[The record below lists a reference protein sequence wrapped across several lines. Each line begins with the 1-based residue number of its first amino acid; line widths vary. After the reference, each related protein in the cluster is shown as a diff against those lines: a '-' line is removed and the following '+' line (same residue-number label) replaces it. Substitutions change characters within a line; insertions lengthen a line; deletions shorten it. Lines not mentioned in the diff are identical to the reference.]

1 MTGRIKSLSTLSPS
15 GFITAAS
22 GLDVYFHSSEVLPP
36 GAGGLAVGQLV
47 TYDVGGG
54 KWPSAINVRVPA
66 QPVPPRAT
74 PHVAERCPPAAYLQY
89 MGFEQT
95 GSTRAY
101 RFRRVLRGEETREL
115 VVSADLALFGK
126 HHVGFQE
133 GPALS
138 LRLLSADPDG
148 SSRVEWLPAQTL
160 TDVDMLAYVAGRAVE
175 TKPRRHQTK
184 PA

>member
-15 GFITAAS
+15 GFITGAS
-22 GLDVYFHSSEVLPP
+22 GHDVYFHSSEVLPP
-36 GAGGLAVGQLV
+36 GGGGLTIGQLV

-66 QPVPPRAT
+66 QPQPTPRVSERRSPPT
-74 PHVAERCPPAAYLQY
+74 YVQY

-101 RFRRVLRGEETREL
+101 RFRRVVRGEETREF
-115 VVSADLALFGK
+115 VVSAELDLFFK

-138 LRLLSADPDG
+138 LRLLSATPEC
-148 SSRVEWLPAQTL
+148 STPVEWPPAQWL
-160 TDVDMLAYVAGRAVE
+160 TDSDMVAHLARRAVGRKAHG
-175 TKPRRHQTK
+175 TKRNPSS
-184 PA
+184 

>member
-15 GFITAAS
+15 GFISAAS
-22 GLDVYFHSSEVLPP
+22 GNDVYFHSSEVLPP

-47 TYDVGGG
+47 TYEIGGG

-66 QPVPPRAT
+66 EPQAAARVPVRSSPPT
-74 PHVAERCPPAAYLQY
+74 YLQY

-95 GSTRAY
+95 GSTRAF
-101 RFRRVLRGEETREL
+101 RFRRVIRGEETREF
-115 VVSADLALFGK
+115 VVSAELALFGK

-138 LRLLSADPDG
+138 LRLLSEGPDA
-148 SSRVEWLPAQTL
+148 SASASASASAL
-160 TDVDMLAYVAGRAVE
+160 TDEDMLAHVARRAVGRKPHG
-175 TKPRRHQTK
+175 TKRNPSS
-184 PA
+184 

>member
-15 GFITAAS
+15 GFISAAS
-22 GLDVYFHSSEVLPP
+22 GHDVYFHSSEVLPP

-54 KWPSAINVRVPA
+54 KWPSAINVRIPA
-66 QPVPPRAT
+66 QPQATSPVSERRSPPT
-74 PHVAERCPPAAYLQY
+74 YLQY

-95 GSTRAY
+95 GGTRAY
-101 RFRRVLRGEETREL
+101 RFRRVVRGEETREF
-115 VVSADLALFGK
+115 VVSAELDLFFR

-138 LRLLSADPDG
+138 LRLLSTGPD
-148 SSRVEWLPAQTL
+148 SSTPVEWAPAQSL
-160 TDVDMLAYVAGRAVE
+160 TEVDMLAHVARRAVGR
-175 TKPRRHQTK
+175 KAHGSKRNPSS
-184 PA
+184 